1 MEERTLTDEEL
12 MKLDEFEDSEDFQ
25 KQYKLI
31 KNEVFR
37 RYKRGKMFFW
47 KILLCIFVL
56 VLFFPLGIALAQFL
70 FVFIIVIPAVKN
82 TKLEEKSKLNE
93 TYIFKI
99 LNPILQIL
107 FPAAEIVEEGDDPVN
122 EIKYTVPESSHY
134 NLGWSIKFNDKK
146 DLKASNFY
154 VWHTEARYKSESRSK
169 VVDFRGVLYSLNL
182 DDFYE
187 GQVRVVPTTQSKY
200 LKKELQGSYFKAL
213 EGEKKI
219 DVEDVLHNE
228 NYNIYCTDE
237 VSARR
242 FLNPSVLAWFDKHV
256 GKYPLALYLKG
267 NRLYISIHFK
277 YYMFSVPDEKEELD
291 RWTVEKAAL
300 SLKELNQE
308 IRDTVN
314 IFYQLSM

>member
-1 MEERTLTDEEL
+1 MEEIRLTDEEIT
-12 MKLDEFEDSEDFQ
+12 KLDEFEDSEDFQ

-169 VVDFRGVLYSLNL
+169 VVDFRGVLYSLKL

-200 LKKELQGSYFKAL
+200 
-213 EGEKKI
+213 
-219 DVEDVLHNE
+219 
-228 NYNIYCTDE
+228 
-237 VSARR
+237 
-242 FLNPSVLAWFDKHV
+242 
-256 GKYPLALYLKG
+256 
-267 NRLYISIHFK
+267 
-277 YYMFSVPDEKEELD
+277 
-291 RWTVEKAAL
+291 
-300 SLKELNQE
+300 
-308 IRDTVN
+308 
-314 IFYQLSM
+314 